1 MKVRRLAVAAFAA
14 FFLTF
19 RPAVAAE
26 AKDTVQTFYNALLDS
41 MKSAGKLGYQGRVQK
56 LAPVFDQVFDQALM
70 ARIAVGPQWSSLTPD
85 QQARIVD
92 SFKRL
97 NAAAYASNF
106 DGYDGEKFEITG
118 QSPTG
123 AGDQLVNSR
132 MVRPKD
138 DPIAFNYRLRQEGKD
153 WKIIDIFLSGT
164 ISQLAN
170 YRSEFTATLRSK
182 GADGLV
188 ALIDQK
194 IKDFG
199 PKG

>member
-1 MKVRRLAVAAFAA
+1 MRFRRLVVAAFAA
-14 FFLTF
+14 FFLIL
-19 RPAVAAE
+19 RPAAA
-26 AKDTVQTFYNALLDS
+26 ADARDAVQTFYNALIDA
-41 MKSAGKLGYQGRVQK
+41 MKNADKLGYQGRLQK
-56 LAPVFDQVFDQALM
+56 LTPVFDQVFDQPLM
-70 ARIAVGPQWSSLTPD
+70 ARIAVGPQWSTLTPD
-85 QQARIVD
+85 QQSRVVE

-106 DGYDGEKFEITG
+106 DGYGGETFEITG
-118 QSPTG
+118 QNPTG

-138 DPIAFNYRLRQEGKD
+138 DAIAFNYRLRQEGDD

-170 YRSEFTATLRSK
+170 YRSEFAATLRDK

-188 ALIDQK
+188 ALIDKK